1 MIFSSHI
8 NILVKYS
15 EKSYS
20 NKTWFSLFNSEL
32 FELEQWKIFF
42 QKSIEHPI
50 ELEFCKNALR
60 NDGPKSSL

>member
-32 FELEQWKIFF
+32 FELKQWKIIF

-60 NDGPKSSL
+60 NDGPKSSF